1 MAVLLSVAMG
11 KKGGKAVPPEQG
23 DASPFV
29 VASPEDGS
37 DKDSQ
42 AEPTAS
48 QKSRGSPKA
57 APKKSKLQMSKKPA
71 AAAKAKV
78 KAAAKAAAKVQPAPK
93 ATSKQDPNKNK
104 VKKDKT
110 LKRPAAA
117 ASAKKKAVVDLTKQW
132 AQPLPQQEAEDEDQS
147 GSDGA
152 WANFHYKHF
161 MTFGLD

>member
-1 MAVLLSVAMG
+1 MG

-29 VASPEDGS
+29 VGSPEDGS

-48 QKSRGSPKA
+48 QKSQGSPKA
-57 APKKSKLQMSKKPA
+57 APKKSKLQMLKKPA

-78 KAAAKAAAKVQPAPK
+78 KAAAK

-117 ASAKKKAVVDLTKQW
+117 AAAKKKAVVDLTKQW
-132 AQPLPQQEAEDEDQS
+132 AQPLPQQEAEDQDQS
-147 GSDGA
+147 GSEGA